1 MVETSLETQK
11 SRLHISATYGEYRA
25 RELLVAAQKKNV
37 FPAARVCLLFF
48 SHAVFGTRE
57 AYFGIARVK
66 VVGKNSKG
74 DRFERKGGK

>member
-11 SRLHISATYGEYRA
+11 SRLHISATYGEHRA
-25 RELLVAAQKKNV
+25 RELLVAAQKKRFSCRPGLSSV
-37 FPAARVCLLFF
+37 F

>member
-11 SRLHISATYGEYRA
+11 SRLHISATYGEHRA
-25 RELLVAAQKKNV
+25 RELLVAAQKKTFFLPPGSV
-37 FPAARVCLLFF
+37 FCF

-74 DRFERKGGK
+74 DRFERKGGR